1 MSGNDLITVLTWWL
15 WILGLTALFLP
26 PTTILFRSFVDR
38 GYIFAKTL
46 GIIIISYTIFL
57 LGILRILQFDRIS
70 LFVIISLPLIIY
82 IILLSKKQGLK
93 KNFKEY
99 IKTISEY
106 KKIFFLEELL
116 FLVGLLF
123 LSYIRAFAPEI
134 HGLEKY
140 MDFGFINSIGRATYF
155 PPKDMW
161 LPPEPINYYYFGHLV
176 TAVLT
181 KLSGIPSSLSYNL
194 MLATIFSL
202 CLVSG
207 FSLGGNLLAYFKG
220 IKTFFSKRVLI
231 TAVLAA
237 LLLTLGGNL
246 HTLYTSFKPYENEKP
261 VPPWRLE
268 FSPGSFPNAY
278 WYPNATR
285 FIHNTIHEFPIYSW
299 TVADLHG
306 HVLDIPF
313 VLLTIAV
320 LLTFFINSNTKA
332 PASPAKRGE
341 RNPKQVQNSNYTNH
355 KTDTFLNSLHL
366 GLFRTS
372 NFELRYLLLL
382 GFLLAVMYMTNA
394 WDGIIYFLLSF
405 FVILL
410 IHAQSFTSE
419 KLRLSPKG
427 IMQFVK
433 ANGTFLKKSAYGLL
447 VVGLSYF
454 IFVQPFNYFFKPF
467 VSGIGVLCAPDFL
480 TEMKSFGPLL
490 FEVDHCQ
497 HSLWWQ
503 LLILYGFF
511 YFFVI
516 SFFVFL
522 FRAVTVKRS
531 DYFVLI
537 LIFVSSL
544 LILIP
549 EFIYAK
555 DIYPAHYRANTMFKL
570 CFQAFMMLSICS
582 AYIFT
587 RVLGFIKDHFHEY
600 SLIKKF
606 AFLLYSGITLF
617 LIILV
622 MIYPYIA
629 FNSYYGNLKNYMG
642 IDGVKY
648 LKTLHPSDY
657 NLIQWINKN
666 IEGQPVILEAQ
677 GDSYTDYA
685 RISSNT
691 GLPTVLGWTVHEWL
705 WRGSYDIP
713 SPRIGDVSSLY
724 EGTAVQATKD
734 LLKKYNVEYVVVG
747 DLEREKYSNLDEK
760 KFRSLGKIIY
770 QSGNTRL
777 YKIL

>member
-1 MSGNDLITVLTWWL
+1 MSGNDLITVLTWWI

-26 PTTILFRSFVDR
+26 LTTLLFRSFVDR

-46 GIIIISYTIFL
+46 GIILISYTSFL
-57 LGILRILQFDRIS
+57 FGVLHILQFDRIS
-70 LFVIISLPLIIY
+70 LFAITSFPLIIY
-82 IILLSKKQGLK
+82 AILLSKKPGLTKNLKNYLK
-93 KNFKEY
+93 K
-99 IKTISEY
+99 ISEH
-106 KKIFFLEELL
+106 KKIFLLEEGL
-116 FLVGLLF
+116 FLIGLLF
-123 LSYIRAFAPEI
+123 LSYIRAFVPDI

-181 KLSGIPSSLSYNL
+181 KLTGIPSYLSYNL

-207 FSLGGNLLAYFKG
+207 FSLGGNLLAYLNG

-231 TAVLAA
+231 AAVIAA

-246 HTLYTSFKPYENEKP
+246 HTIYTFFTPYENEKP
-261 VPPWRLE
+261 VPPWQLE
-268 FSPGSFPNAY
+268 FSPNTYPNAY

-285 FIHNTIHEFPIYSW
+285 YIHNTIHEFPIYSW

-313 VLLTIAV
+313 VLLTIAL
-320 LLTFFINSNTKA
+320 LLTLFQQSAATKSKEK
-332 PASPAKRGE
+332 P
-341 RNPKQVQNSNYTNH
+341 Y
-355 KTDTFLNSLHL
+355 SLL
-366 GLFRTS
+366 GLIKIPTLSF
-372 NFELRYLLLL
+372 YYLLL

-405 FVILL
+405 FVIVL
-410 IHAQSFTSE
+410 ISIGRLTTERIKIS
-419 KLRLSPKG
+419 LRG
-427 IMQFVK
+427 FQRFF
-433 ANGTFLKKSAYGLL
+433 ATNGHQIKQAFISIIILG
-447 VVGLSYF
+447 VSYF
-454 IFVQPFNYFFKPF
+454 VFVQPFNFSFKPF
-467 VSGIGVLCAPDFL
+467 VSGVGVLCAPQSL
-480 TEMKSFGPLL
+480 INATNKEITIVGGKEVTTEREYGKIGPLL
-490 FEVDHCQ
+490 FEPNHCQ

-511 YFFVI
+511 YFFIV
-516 SFFVFL
+516 SFLIFL
-522 FRAVTVKRS
+522 FRKNAAKRS

-570 CFQAFMMLSICS
+570 AFQAFMMLSICS
-582 AYIFT
+582 AYIFV
-587 RVLGFIKDHFHEY
+587 RVLGYIKDNFQNF
-600 SLIKKF
+600 SIAKKI
-606 AFLLYSGITLF
+606 AFLLYGGVTLV
-617 LIILV
+617 LMVIV

-629 FNSYYGNLKNYMG
+629 LTSYYGDLKNYQG
-642 IDGVKY
+642 IDGTKY
-648 LKTLHPSDY
+648 LKNLRPSDY
-657 NLIQWINKN
+657 ELITWINKN
-666 IEGQPVILEAQ
+666 ISGQPIILEAQ

-713 SPRIGDVSSLY
+713 SPRIEEITTMYEENDIPTTKTLLEKYDV
-724 EGTAVQATKD
+724 A
-734 LLKKYNVEYVVVG
+734 YVVIG
-747 DLEREKYSNLDEK
+747 DLEREKYPNINEK
-760 KFRSLGKIIY
+760 KFTSLGKVIY
-770 QSGNTRL
+770 QNGETRL
-777 YKIL
+777 YKLY